1 MTGLPPEATD
11 LYGLTPGEFVA
22 ARNALVKQLK
32 RDKRSDDAAVIGALR
47 RPSPADHRG
56 ERRGARRSRCRRRV
70 GRRGDR
76 AGRRAARRDRGLGQ
90 PPARGRCR
98 RCARPRP
105 TWSIAAVAA
114 VGDERRRPAVIDAL
128 RVAATRPGAALV
140 GAGILGAGD
149 PTDDLFAGMPEPAP
163 APAKRER
170 PAASP
175 KTHEAGGDRRPEP
188 AEPAPAPAGGHTC
201 RATSRCAA
209 AARLVAA
216 EDAARIA
223 DEELAARAD
232 RRGGGPPSA
241 ARGDRHA
248 APQPRR
254 PPPRRA
260 AELDVGARGGAVS
273 LVVTRQAII
282 DSTRWIASII
292 SSTISSTTRV
302 AGLTS
307 FIEPTIWP
315 TK

>member
-47 RPSPADHRG
+47 RPSPADH
-56 ERRGARRSRCRRRV
+56 AV
-70 GRRGDR
+70 NAAVR
-76 AGRRAARRDRGLGQ
+76 ADPDVAVVWVDAVIALDDEQRAAIEGSANHLREAGVALREATAHLVD
-90 PPARGRCR
+90 
-98 RCARPRP
+98 
-105 TWSIAAVAA
+105 AAVAA

-175 KTHEAGGDRRPEP
+175 KTKAKAEAKPAPEP
-188 AEPAPAPAGGHTC
+188 AEPAPAPVVDT
-201 RATSRCAA
+201 RAEQRAAAA

-223 DEELAARAD
+223 DEELAAARTAEEEARRALHEATATL
-232 RRGGGPPSA
+232 RRTQTA
-241 ARGDRHA
+241 ATKA
-248 APQPRR
+248 
-254 PPPRRA
+254 A
-260 AELDVGARGGAVS
+260 AELAAARRAVP
-273 LVVTRQAII
+273 
-282 DSTRWIASII
+282 
-292 SSTISSTTRV
+292 SS
-302 AGLTS
+302 
-307 FIEPTIWP
+307 
-315 TK
+315 